1 MTKRE
6 LKLGAFLLHN
16 GHHVAAWRHP
26 QADTGADPLR
36 LYQHLAKTAERA
48 CFDAVFFADSVALT
62 SGVGGLEP
70 LTLLSAIAAVTDRI
84 GLIGTATTTYNEPYH
99 VARKFAS
106 LDRISRGR
114 AGWNLVTS
122 DNAAEAANFGRTE
135 HVGHAER
142 YERAKEFHQVVQG
155 LWDSWEDDAIL
166 NDKQNAIQFDPQKL
180 HTLQHRGKHF
190 SVAGPLNVSRSPQ
203 GKPITV
209 QAGGSETGKN
219 LAAETADVVFTA
231 HPTLASAQAFYQ
243 DLKARVEKAGRH
255 RDDLKIMPGLFPVV
269 AKTQEEAQQKFQLLQ
284 YLVTPKDGIA
294 LLGRMIGNFDLTPYS
309 VDEPLPELPLTDNG
323 QQSRQKLLTQLA
335 QGENLT
341 IRELYLR
348 IAGGRGHFT
357 LIGTPEHIADQI
369 QLWFENGAADGFNI
383 MSPYLPGGLEDFTE
397 LVVPELQRRGLFRTS
412 YAGTTLREHLGLNF
426 PKNRYAK

>member
-26 QADTGADPLR
+26 QADTGSDPLR

-62 SGVGGLEP
+62 SGIGGLEP

-180 HTLQHRGKHF
+180 HTLQHHGKHF

-269 AKTQEEAQQKFQLLQ
+269 AKT
-284 YLVTPKDGIA
+284 
-294 LLGRMIGNFDLTPYS
+294 
-309 VDEPLPELPLTDNG
+309 
-323 QQSRQKLLTQLA
+323 
-335 QGENLT
+335 
-341 IRELYLR
+341 
-348 IAGGRGHFT
+348 H
-357 LIGTPEHIADQI
+357 LILSMNHCRNYRSQI
-369 QLWFENGAADGFNI
+369 TVSKAA
-383 MSPYLPGGLEDFTE
+383 
-397 LVVPELQRRGLFRTS
+397 
-412 YAGTTLREHLGLNF
+412 
-426 PKNRYAK
+426 KNY